1 MPCYVDYPIV
11 ETKTVTKKESDKFN
25 KLKKR
30 GERAEE
36 ALCHLSRAVIEKDS
50 TILIELLS
58 TDKKFRKTW
67 KKHQK
72 YDCKEGRSYWLFD
85 EAKKELVYFANS
97 EEIAEEAKAKE

>member
-1 MPCYVDYPIV
+1 MPCYVDYPVV
-11 ETKTVTKKESDKFN
+11 ETKTVTKKESEKKF
-25 KLKKR
+25 KKFKKR

-50 TILIELLS
+50 TILIGLLS

-85 EAKKELVYFANS
+85 EAKKELVFFPNS
-97 EEIAEEAKAKE
+97 DEAADKE

>member
-1 MPCYVDYPIV
+1 MPCYVDYPVV
-11 ETKTVTKKESDKFN
+11 ETKTISKKESDKFS

-36 ALCHLSRAVIEKDS
+36 ALCHLSRAVIKKDS
-50 TILIELLS
+50 TILIELLLN
-58 TDKKFRKTW
+58 DKKFRKTW

-85 EAKKELVYFANS
+85 EAKKELVFFPNT
-97 EEIAEEAKAKE
+97 EEVKDKE

>member
-1 MPCYVDYPIV
+1 MPCYVDYPVV
-11 ETKTVTKKESDKFN
+11 ETKTVTKKESDKFK

-36 ALCHLSRAVIEKDS
+36 ALCHLSRAVIEKDPS
-50 TILIELLS
+50 ILIELLS
-58 TDKKFRKTW
+58 NDKKFRKTW

-85 EAKKELVYFANS
+85 EAKKELVFFANS
-97 EEIAEEAKAKE
+97 EEAKAKE